1 MNTDYEHLGIEGRQK
16 GNNTYKIIKC
26 KHLKARKEY
35 QAKSISYKID
45 CSKEKPQ
52 KQEGHHKKKKKKKK
66 KKKREKKL
74 LVF

>member
-1 MNTDYEHLGIEGRQK
+1 MNKDYKHLGIEGRQK
-16 GNNTYKIIKC
+16 GKNTYKIIKC
-26 KHLKARKEY
+26 KHLKARKGY

-52 KQEGHHKKKKKKKK
+52 KQEGHPQKKKKKKKK
-66 KKKREKKL
+66 KL